1 MSDGSAQD
9 NAMERF
15 ERLAWPMLPMVLRT
29 ARFLTHR
36 DDQAEDLAQE
46 TMLKAMR
53 AMDRFTDGSDMKAWL
68 MTILRRTHIDQLR
81 ASRRHGGEQP
91 LTMDVEAD
99 ADRDVGRFDDQWD
112 EPEELMN
119 RLDDATVIE
128 AMRRLP
134 DEIRWTLLLVDVERM
149 DHAEA
154 ATVLDVPVGTI
165 KSRAHRGR
173 AMLRDRLCTQAPER
187 FKRNKP

>member
-1 MSDGSAQD
+1 
-9 NAMERF
+9 MERF
-15 ERLAWPMLPMVLRT
+15 ERLAWPELAVVLRT
-29 ARFLTHR
+29 AKFLTRR

-53 AMDRFTDGSDMKAWL
+53 AMDRFIDGSDMKAWL
-68 MTILRRTHIDQLR
+68 MTILRRTHIDRLR
-81 ASRRHGGEQP
+81 AAQRRGTEAALP
-91 LTMDVEAD
+91 PDVEDNSAP
-99 ADRDVGRFDDQWD
+99 VSGTYDDYFRG
-112 EPEELMN
+112 EPEQLMN
-119 RLDDATVIE
+119 RLDEATMIE

-154 ATVLDVPVGTI
+154 ATVLGVPVGTI

-173 AMLRDRLCTQAPER
+173 AMLRDQLYAQAPER